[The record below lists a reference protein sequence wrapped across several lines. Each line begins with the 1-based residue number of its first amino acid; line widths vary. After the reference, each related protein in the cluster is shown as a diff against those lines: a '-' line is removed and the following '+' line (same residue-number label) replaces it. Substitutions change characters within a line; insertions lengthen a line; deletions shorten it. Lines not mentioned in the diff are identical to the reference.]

1 MDAEAIFSN
10 IYKKNIWKTGSGPGS
25 CPKVTDQ
32 YRATLIDLI
41 TDLKIKT
48 ILDYGCGDWQFSHL
62 ILWEQLVDSYLGVDI
77 VQSVINENN
86 KNYKTLKI
94 NFQTITEEYQ
104 FPKVDLIVC
113 KDVLQH
119 LPNNQVDQ
127 ILKKMINCS
136 KFMVITNDILVDNEI
151 TNSDCVIGKS
161 RPIDLSQD
169 PWNFSIQKKFTWEKS
184 KNRLKE
190 TVLIK
195 NEKL

>member
-1 MDAEAIFSN
+1 MNAEAIFSN

-25 CPKVTDQ
+25 SPKVTDQ

-62 ILWEQLVDSYLGVDI
+62 IPWEQLVDSYLGVDI

-104 FPKVDLIVC
+104 FPKVDLIIC

-119 LPNNQVDQ
+119 LPNNQIDQ
-127 ILKKMINCS
+127 ILKKMVNCS

-151 TNSDCVIGKS
+151 TNSDCIIGKS

-169 PWNFSIQKKFTWEKS
+169 PWNFSIQKKFTWKKS

-195 NEKL
+195 NGK